1 MERTTTHG
9 AGAGAGERRRPA
21 GRLGE
26 VLVAGRITGG
36 SGLPVGT
43 TRRHPTWGL
52 TFVTAGTGRYRDGAH
67 DEAIGPGTL
76 VIVHPGHPHWYGA
89 DRGGWDELFVVFDG
103 VVFELAQRRGALSP
117 ERPLV
122 HGLSVPAWQH
132 RLAELGRRPR
142 PDSTHGRDT
151 EAVALLGL
159 LLEAGS
165 TAAAPRA
172 ATPDWLTR
180 SVARLEQ
187 DLTETLD
194 LALLAREVGMPYET
208 WRRRFRSETGR
219 SPYAHRSAHRL
230 AAATDLL
237 THTGIGVR
245 DIAAATGFSDERHLI
260 RRFRTH
266 TGLTPRAFRDV
277 GAVDPGS
284 R

>member
-1 MERTTTHG
+1 MVEPTTTRGDG
-9 AGAGAGERRRPA
+9 AGRAPA

-26 VLVAGRITGG
+26 VLVAGRIADG

-52 TFVTAGTGRYRDGAH
+52 TFLTAGTGRYRDGAH

-76 VIVHPGHPHWYGA
+76 VVVHPGHPHWYGA
-89 DRGGWDELFVVFDG
+89 DQGGWDELFVVFDG
-103 VVFELAQRRGALSP
+103 VVFELARQRGALAL

-122 HGLSVPAWQH
+122 HGLPVPGWEH
-132 RLAELGRRPR
+132 RLAEIGQRSRPE
-142 PDSTHGRDT
+142 STDGRDA

-159 LLEAGS
+159 LLEAGAA
-165 TAAAPRA
+165 TAAPRTA
-172 ATPDWLTR
+172 PPDWLTR

-230 AAATDLL
+230 ATATDLL
-237 THTGIGVR
+237 AHTGIGVR
-245 DIAAATGFSDERHLI
+245 DIAAATGFSDERHLV
-260 RRFRTH
+260 RRFRER
-266 TGLTPRAFRDV
+266 TGLTPRAFRD
-277 GAVDPGS
+277 ARAAAPRS